1 MIKVRLTAK
10 GEPDVLSFT
19 RVFEYGTGDEE
30 IFFSSVAMI
39 EEKLRCGMKVNVNEA
54 LVLYCSHVAKS
65 IRRGIQ
71 DAAIVEGAAK
81 ILSSESVFI
90 GVPESLHEIKLDAR
104 IDGSQARI
112 IVLKDPIST
121 TGCLVAS

>member
-1 MIKVRLTAK
+1 MIRVRITAK

-19 RVFEYGTGDEE
+19 RVFEYGTDDEE

-71 DAAIVEGAAK
+71 DSAIVEGAAK
-81 ILSSESVFI
+81 VLSPQNVFI
-90 GVPESLHEIKLDAR
+90 GVPESLHEIKLEAR
-104 IDGSQARI
+104 IDGSPARS
-112 IVLKDPIST
+112 IVLKDPISAA
-121 TGCLVAS
+121 GCLVAS